1 MFGIGLPEM
10 IVIFAVA
17 LIVVGPDKLPG
28 LARSLAKGLMEMK
41 KTLNQVKEN
50 LTQEG
55 ETLDSVQQDLRK
67 TAAELRE
74 KMIDADPDSWRRA
87 AGPADKEHE
96 ENVIDVEPEPVPPPV
111 DAAAG
116 DKSTT
121 ESAIEIA
128 DTAETTETADA
139 APQKP
144 RRQLPP
150 APPPQEPASEGA
162 AQS

>member
-67 TAAELRE
+67 TADELRE
-74 KMIDADPDSWRRA
+74 KMIDADPSAWQRA
-87 AGPADKEHE
+87 SGPANKKSEGE
-96 ENVIDVEPEPVPPPV
+96 IIDVDPEPVSPAPDTAVSGVAMTEKADASQQQPEELRPP
-111 DAAAG
+111 
-116 DKSTT
+116 
-121 ESAIEIA
+121 ESAQAEKA
-128 DTAETTETADA
+128 SSTA
-139 APQKP
+139 KP
-144 RRQLPP
+144 L
-150 APPPQEPASEGA
+150 
-162 AQS
+162 

>member
-67 TAAELRE
+67 TADELRE
-74 KMIDADPDSWRRA
+74 KMIDVDPSAWHPA
-87 AGPADKEHE
+87 SGPAAKNDE
-96 ENVIDVEPEPVPPPV
+96 ENIIDVEPEALADEAEIHARSGSPTGTV
-111 DAAAG
+111 DPEQVTDAQQPAEASATEQTPSIP
-116 DKSTT
+116 DKT
-121 ESAIEIA
+121 
-128 DTAETTETADA
+128 
-139 APQKP
+139 Q
-144 RRQLPP
+144 
-150 APPPQEPASEGA
+150 
-162 AQS
+162 

>member
-55 ETLDSVQQDLRK
+55 EALDSVQQDLRK
-67 TAAELRE
+67 TADELRE
-74 KMIDADPDSWRRA
+74 KMIDVDPSVWHPA
-87 AGPADKEHE
+87 SGPATKNDEA
-96 ENVIDVEPEPVPPPV
+96 NIIDVEPEALA
-111 DAAAG
+111 DEAEIHAR
-116 DKSTT
+116 
-121 ESAIEIA
+121 SASP
-128 DTAETTETADA
+128 TETVEPDQATETQQPTEA
-139 APQKP
+139 SVTEQSP
-144 RRQLPP
+144 RTPDKTQ
-150 APPPQEPASEGA
+150 
-162 AQS
+162 

>member
-55 ETLDSVQQDLRK
+55 ETLNSVQQDLRK
-67 TAAELRE
+67 TADELRE
-74 KMIDADPDSWRRA
+74 KMIDADPSDWHPAS
-87 AGPADKEHE
+87 GPATKHNEKDI
-96 ENVIDVEPEPVPPPV
+96 IDVEPEAVA
-111 DAAAG
+111 DE
-116 DKSTT
+116 DEIRT
-121 ESAIEIA
+121 ESASQAGAIDMDQPTEA
-128 DTAETTETADA
+128 KQPAKASLSEHELTTA
-139 APQKP
+139 KK
-144 RRQLPP
+144 
-150 APPPQEPASEGA
+150 EP
-162 AQS
+162 

>member
-87 AGPADKEHE
+87 SGPADKEHG
-96 ENVIDVEPEPVPPPV
+96 ENVIDVEPDPVPPP
-111 DAAAG
+111 AEAPAG
-116 DKSTT
+116 DKSAT
-121 ESAIEIA
+121 ESVNE
-128 DTAETTETADA
+128 TAETAETADA

-150 APPPQEPASEGA
+150 AQPPQESASEGA

>member
-87 AGPADKEHE
+87 SGPADTEHG
-96 ENVIDVEPEPVPPPV
+96 ENVIDVEPEPVPSPA
-111 DAAAG
+111 DASTD
-116 DKSTT
+116 DKSTPET
-121 ESAIEIA
+121 VSETAE
-128 DTAETTETADA
+128 TAETT
-139 APQKP
+139 PQKP

-150 APPPQEPASEGA
+150 APPPHEPASEGA

>member
-1 MFGIGLPEM
+1 
-10 IVIFAVA
+10 
-17 LIVVGPDKLPG
+17 
-28 LARSLAKGLMEMK
+28 MEMK

-87 AGPADKEHE
+87 AGPADKEQG
-96 ENVIDVEPEPVPPPV
+96 ENVIAVEPDPVPPPA
-111 DAAAG
+111 DAPAG

-128 DTAETTETADA
+128 DTSETTEPPDT

>member
-87 AGPADKEHE
+87 SGPADKEHG
-96 ENVIDVEPEPVPPPV
+96 ENVIDVELEPVPSPA
-111 DAAAG
+111 DAPTG
-116 DKSTT
+116 DESTT
-121 ESAIEIA
+121 KIA
-128 DTAETTETADA
+128 DTAELTEPADA

-150 APPPQEPASEGA
+150 APPQEPASEGA

>member
-87 AGPADKEHE
+87 SGLADK
-96 ENVIDVEPEPVPPPV
+96 
-111 DAAAG
+111 
-116 DKSTT
+116 
-121 ESAIEIA
+121 
-128 DTAETTETADA
+128 
-139 APQKP
+139 
-144 RRQLPP
+144 
-150 APPPQEPASEGA
+150 
-162 AQS
+162 

>member
-1 MFGIGLPEM
+1 M

-67 TAAELRE
+67 TADELRE
-74 KMIDADPDSWRRA
+74 KMIDADPSAWHPA
-87 AGPADKEHE
+87 AGPATKHKGEDI
-96 ENVIDVEPEPVPPPV
+96 VDVEPEAVA
-111 DAAAG
+111 DE
-116 DKSTT
+116 DEIRT
-121 ESAIEIA
+121 ESASQAGAIDMDQPPEAKHPARTSLSGQETLIA
-128 DTAETTETADA
+128 R
-139 APQKP
+139 K
-144 RRQLPP
+144 
-150 APPPQEPASEGA
+150 EP
-162 AQS
+162 